1 MSDSPAQVPWQRTS
15 PFAIVHF
22 VWTTAKGF
30 ADGWGRLVT
39 YFGITAVLLRYRR
52 YLAVGIAIG
61 LLMLI
66 VVAVLR
72 WWFFRF
78 RIVEDRIH
86 IREGVVKRTALDI
99 PFDRI
104 QGINVNR
111 RLVERVVGLVTVVID
126 TPGTLAAEGQLP
138 SVDPEVAD
146 QLLRRVEA
154 HRGDGGVGDFETRA
168 AMDTET
174 EKPWGAPDETGDA
187 VPGGTGARDAQP
199 GQRERGVEVLQT
211 LAIPDLVR
219 MGLASPPV
227 FLLALLPVAYGVQLD
242 DWVKAM
248 LGFFETARTTV
259 AGPGILG
266 TVVAAAVLGG
276 AVVILGLATGIG
288 REILRHYGFTV
299 WREGTAFR
307 SRAGLFT
314 RQHVAVQIRKMQQL
328 RLNQSFVYGWLRR
341 YRLSC
346 PTIGM
351 SLHEDDDGDSGPDA
365 DGLEVPF
372 ADAEVVE
379 ELRAQVFSREGR
391 RLSLL
396 PEAATFTRVSRYY
409 MRARALRVCFV
420 TFPAGVGMLFVVL
433 YAWLVMVERDIRESG
448 AEMELAEVAER
459 FSQFFSNW
467 GTASIVW
474 GIACILLAVPVAW
487 QRWRRR
493 GYMYDEDGL
502 SSRAGL
508 LGYEV
513 EASLFRKAQAV
524 TVKQSPLQRRHGL
537 ATLDVGTACGSVSI
551 PYIDHDVACRLRDYV
566 LYRAESSLRH
576 WH

>member
-1 MSDSPAQVPWQRTS
+1 MSDSPDCGVWRRTS

-52 YLAVGIAIG
+52 YLAVGVAIG
-61 LLMLI
+61 LLTLI
-66 VVAVLR
+66 VVAALR

-78 RIVEDRIH
+78 RIVADRIH
-86 IREGVVKRTALDI
+86 IREGVVRRTALDI

-146 QLLRRVEA
+146 RLLRRVEA
-154 HRGDGGVGDFETRA
+154 HRGGGAVRDFEARP
-168 AMDTET
+168 AMGTGAEEPLD
-174 EKPWGAPDETGDA
+174 APDATGDT
-187 VPGGTGARDAQP
+187 VRGETGARDPQP
-199 GQRERGVEVLQT
+199 GQPERGVEVLQK
-211 LAIPDLVR
+211 LAMPDLVR
-219 MGLASPPV
+219 MGLVSPPV
-227 FLLALLPVAYGVQLD
+227 LLLALLPVAYGVQLD

-248 LGFFETARTTV
+248 LGFFETARTAV
-259 AGPGILG
+259 AGTGILG

-276 AVVILGLATGIG
+276 GVVILGLAAGIG

-314 RQHVAVQIRKMQQL
+314 RQHVAVQVRKMQQL
-328 RLNQSFVYGWLRR
+328 RLNQSFVYRWLRR

-351 SLHEDDDGDSGPDA
+351 SLNSDDDDDSGPDA

-379 ELRAQVFSREGR
+379 KLRSQVFSREGR

-433 YAWLVMVERDIRESG
+433 YAWLVMVERDIRETG
-448 AEMELAEVAER
+448 AETELAEAAER
-459 FSQFFSNW
+459 FSQLFHNW
-467 GTASIVW
+467 GTVSAAW
-474 GIACILLAVPVAW
+474 GIACILLAIPVAW

-513 EASLFRKAQAV
+513 EASLFRKAQEV
-524 TVKQSPLQRRHGL
+524 TVRQSPLQRRHGL

-566 LYRAESSLRH
+566 LYRAESSCRH

>member
-1 MSDSPAQVPWQRTS
+1 MSDAPGQVPWRRTS

-39 YFGITAVLLRYRR
+39 YFGITAVLLRHRQ
-52 YLAVGIAIG
+52 YLAAGIAIG
-61 LLMLI
+61 MLTLI

-78 RIVEDRIH
+78 HIVEDRIH

-99 PFDRI
+99 PFDRV

-126 TPGTLAAEGQLP
+126 TPGTLAAEGHLP
-138 SVDPEVAD
+138 SVGPEVAD
-146 QLLRRVEA
+146 RLLRRVEA
-154 HRGDGGVGDFETRA
+154 HRGLGGSATGAEADAIQA
-168 AMDTET
+168 AAGEAA
-174 EKPWGAPDETGDA
+174 EA
-187 VPGGTGARDAQP
+187 VPGEGDASRAKLRQP
-199 GQRERGVEVLQT
+199 ERSVEVLQK
-211 LAIPDLVR
+211 LALPDLVR
-219 MGLASPPV
+219 MGLAHPPAL
-227 FLLALLPVAYGVQLD
+227 LLALPLAYGVQLD
-242 DWVKAM
+242 DWVTAM
-248 LGFFETARTTV
+248 LGVFDTATDTFE
-259 AGPGILG
+259 GSGILAP
-266 TVVAAAVLGG
+266 VVAAVVLGLG
-276 AVVILGLATGIG
+276 LVILGVAVGIG
-288 REILRHYGFTV
+288 REIVRHYGFTV
-299 WREGTAFR
+299 WREGTSFR

-314 RQHVAVQIRKMQQL
+314 RQQVAVQTRKVQQL
-328 RLNQSFVYGWLRR
+328 RLNQGLPYRWFRR

-351 SLHEDDDGDSGPDA
+351 SLDADDDEDSGPDA

-372 ADAEVVE
+372 ADKEVVE
-379 ELRAQVFSREGR
+379 ELRSQVFSREGR

-396 PEAATFTRVSRYY
+396 PEAGTFNRVSRYY

-420 TFPAGVGMLFVVL
+420 TLPAGVGVLGGLL
-433 YAWLVMVERDIRESG
+433 YAWLLVAERDIPETDT
-448 AEMELAEVAER
+448 EVELAAMSEL
-459 FSQFFSNW
+459 FTHFLHNW
-467 GTASIVW
+467 GVSSAVW
-474 GIACILLAVPVAW
+474 VAGCILLAIPIAW

-502 SSRAGL
+502 SSRSGL

-513 EASLFRKAQAV
+513 EASLFRKAQEV

-551 PYIDHDVACRLRDYV
+551 PYIDHGVACGLRDYV
-566 LYRAESSLRH
+566 LYRAESSRRH